1 MMVFANSDATCT
13 IEATVVSGF
22 ETVAASEIEEKL
34 GVKPKPLYD
43 DYDTFKGHLYF
54 SLRESAVPQLA
65 QLQTVDNL
73 YVVVS
78 TPEISLQFPE
88 DDNYSCLQLLRRLP
102 AKIDWSKALR
112 VWRRMFPG
120 RFVHYEVAVMT
131 EEEMLEFYAAEPEHE
146 WCPNVSWINP
156 RLEKADGKSKKKK
169 KRKVESGTE
178 KDEQTDENGESCK
191 KETEADGDYS
201 EAGPSADEVNIT
213 KDVSEEALK
222 DNVEKSTSKL
232 TAKRPSEVKVKN
244 CAVPTFRVT
253 CHRGHPSGEKH
264 SFTSQDAAK
273 VFGGAIQSI
282 FQWNVDMTE
291 FDMEVVLNI
300 SADRVWATVALT
312 QESLHRRHIQH
323 FGPTTL
329 RPTIAMNLLKFSG
342 LKDGETFCDPMCGGG
357 GIPIE
362 AAYEWPN
369 CLVLAGDNHELAYQ
383 RTVDNVQYNNEK
395 IRFKSEAPGNYLS
408 TSDGASQ
415 LASDG
420 ASQLTSGDTSQSASG
435 DASQS
440 VSIDGTQSSSSLVSP
455 SSLSRPPLSISVFRW
470 DVTLLP
476 LRPESVD
483 VFVTDLPFGKR
494 SGSKVENRV
503 LYPKILNEMARVARR
518 ETGRAVLLTEDKNDF
533 FKAMEANQSLW
544 WKKKHLWINIGGM
557 WAGVFLLLRNER
569 PWKPMA
575 QSKNSLKQSAKKKRK
590 MDAAAAAA
598 KSATAEE
605 TVAVTACDNDKIDQN
620 ADTV

>member
-43 DYDTFKGHLYF
+43 DYDTFKGKMMELGHFQNFNLLFHLHFSIEQTFLSALPINSPKGHLYF

-273 VFGGAIQSI
+273 VFGGAIQ
-282 FQWNVDMTE
+282 
-291 FDMEVVLNI
+291 
-300 SADRVWATVALT
+300 R
-312 QESLHRRHIQH
+312 
-323 FGPTTL
+323 
-329 RPTIAMNLLKFSG
+329 
-342 LKDGETFCDPMCGGG
+342 
-357 GIPIE
+357 
-362 AAYEWPN
+362 
-369 CLVLAGDNHELAYQ
+369 
-383 RTVDNVQYNNEK
+383 
-395 IRFKSEAPGNYLS
+395 
-408 TSDGASQ
+408 
-415 LASDG
+415 
-420 ASQLTSGDTSQSASG
+420 
-435 DASQS
+435 
-440 VSIDGTQSSSSLVSP
+440 
-455 SSLSRPPLSISVFRW
+455 
-470 DVTLLP
+470 
-476 LRPESVD
+476 
-483 VFVTDLPFGKR
+483 
-494 SGSKVENRV
+494 
-503 LYPKILNEMARVARR
+503 
-518 ETGRAVLLTEDKNDF
+518 
-533 FKAMEANQSLW
+533 
-544 WKKKHLWINIGGM
+544 
-557 WAGVFLLLRNER
+557 
-569 PWKPMA
+569 
-575 QSKNSLKQSAKKKRK
+575 
-590 MDAAAAAA
+590 
-598 KSATAEE
+598 
-605 TVAVTACDNDKIDQN
+605 
-620 ADTV
+620 